1 LLSGGVFAGTREGVS
16 TDRHLARTL
25 QAGRGI
31 NRPDLAAILAEEG
44 PMRLRELKE
53 WGVKAEFYR
62 GYLFSKGRAPVW
74 GEEIVRSLLSKA
86 RMSGIRFM
94 GGLMVT
100 DLKSHG
106 GNMTAVAY
114 SAASGKWLLF
124 DAKALI
130 LATGGAGALYLRHN
144 NPPRMLGEGYALALR
159 AGALLQD
166 MEFVQFY
173 PIGLAEPNMPPTLI
187 TPRLTDLGRLY
198 NGSGQEILEKYD
210 IKERPAAERARD
222 RLSQALF
229 KEIQRESEAVWLD
242 LQGIQK
248 EEACVEALSA
258 SIYEILEKR
267 FGAIKR
273 PMRVAPMTHHVM
285 GGISIDPDGATSVP
299 GLFAAGEVTGGLHGA
314 NRLGGNALTETMVFG
329 ARAGY
334 AAASWARDC
343 DVVNRP
349 EDGNELVSRLV
360 GTKPIRSRADMAL
373 LMGKLRR
380 ILWEEGGI
388 LRNEEGLKR
397 AIDLVRSIR
406 EEVFESPLPVEPRKV
421 QRLLELRLCTLTAD
435 LVLQGALRRE
445 ESRGA
450 HFREDFPGQDDDN
463 WRGHL
468 QVRLSETGE
477 QVWRFQPAD

>member
-1 LLSGGVFAGTREGVS
+1 
-16 TDRHLARTL
+16 
-25 QAGRGI
+25 
-31 NRPDLAAILAEEG
+31 
-44 PMRLRELKE
+44 MRLKELKA
-53 WGVKAEFYR
+53 WGMKAEFFR
-62 GYLFSKGRAPVW
+62 GYLFSKGQAPVW

-86 RMSGIRFM
+86 RMSGIRVM
-94 GGLMVT
+94 GGLMVA

-106 GNMTAVAY
+106 GNMTAVAH

-124 DAKALI
+124 NARALI

-144 NPPRMLGEGYALALR
+144 NPPRMLGEGYTLALR
-159 AGALLQD
+159 AGTALQD

-187 TPRLTDLGRLY
+187 TPRLADLGRLY
-198 NGSGQEILEKYD
+198 NGRGQEILEKYD

-222 RLSQALF
+222 RLSHALF
-229 KEIQRESEAVWLD
+229 KEIQRENDEVWLD
-242 LQGIQK
+242 LQGIPK

-267 FGAIKR
+267 LGALTR
-273 PMRVAPMTHHVM
+273 PVRVAPMTHHVM
-285 GGISIDPDGATSVP
+285 GGISTDPDGATSVP

-329 ARAGY
+329 ARAGH
-334 AAASWARDC
+334 AAAAWAKDC
-343 DVVNRP
+343 GAVNP
-349 EDGNELVSRLV
+349 SEDGEELVARLV
-360 GTKPIRSRADMAL
+360 NAKPSGSFADTAL
-373 LMGKLRR
+373 LMGNLRR

-397 AIDLVRSIR
+397 AINVVRSIR
-406 EEVFESPLPVEPRKV
+406 EEAVESPLPVQPRKV
-421 QRLLELRLCTLTAD
+421 RRLLELRLCIQTAD
-435 LVLQGALRRE
+435 LILQGALRRE

-450 HFREDFPGQDDDN
+450 HFREDFPDQDDGR

-468 QVRLSETGE
+468 QVRLSENGK
-477 QVWRFQPAD
+477 QVWRFQPVESVERKFF